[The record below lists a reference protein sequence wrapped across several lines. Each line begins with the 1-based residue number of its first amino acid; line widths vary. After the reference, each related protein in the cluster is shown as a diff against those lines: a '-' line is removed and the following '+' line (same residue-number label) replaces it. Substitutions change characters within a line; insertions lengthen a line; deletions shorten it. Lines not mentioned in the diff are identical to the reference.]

1 MSGIRESF
9 QRAGT
14 FKKVYLYCYLFI
26 LIYIEF
32 GYKMVVANGLSGNAR
47 TMILLLFTMPVF
59 FFKKQAYLNKSSVFL
74 FFYLSI
80 VIMLNVMR
88 DSSYE
93 NYILLFVP
101 IFIGFV
107 ISAFINIKTVI
118 SVFSNIMFFLAA
130 YSLLIFAVALFS
142 PGIIVQLPALGNRL
156 DTAAIVHDAL
166 FAVVLSNAENVR
178 NYGIAWE
185 PGAFA
190 LLLCIAVFCDMN
202 MPKKIPVKKVVVM
215 ILAIITTFST
225 MGYIVLAAILFSS
238 LGKTKVMSKHS
249 LGAVLGVFALL
260 ILIIYLLPDESRE
273 LVFSKLTG
281 LFSDNGSNVSY
292 TTQARLNA
300 IEYPFE
306 AFLSSPLFGVGYD
319 KFSYINRTLCNGVA
333 TNTVINW
340 FAVMGLFFGL
350 PCIVGYLRTVLQV
363 SNYAKLNLFAKILI
377 IVASLLLISTES
389 LLRISLVYTIIFY
402 GFGNNNFTEENT
414 EDAISLHSGSIQ
426 TESVR

>member
-1 MSGIRESF
+1 MPKLKDEF
-9 QRAGT
+9 QKT
-14 FKKVYLYCYLFI
+14 WSFKKLYMYIYVFA

-32 GYKMVVANGLSGNAR
+32 GYAMVVADKISGSAR
-47 TMILLLFTMPVF
+47 TLALILFTVPLLFFSEHITVQKAKIF
-59 FFKKQAYLNKSSVFL
+59 VSLYLH
-74 FFYLSI
+74 I
-80 VIMLNVMR
+80 VVVLNIMR
-88 DSSYE
+88 DNTYE
-93 NYILLFVP
+93 NYILLLVP
-101 IFIGFV
+101 IFIGFTV
-107 ISAFINIKTVI
+107 ATSIDIKTI
-118 SVFSNIMFFLAA
+118 IAVFSNIMFFLAA
-130 YSLLIFAVALFS
+130 YSLLIYVIALLF
-142 PGIIVQLPALGNRL
+142 PGAIPRLPILGNRGT
-156 DTAAIVHDAL
+156 DAVVHDAL
-166 FAVVLSNAENVR
+166 FAVVLSNAENNR

-190 LLLCIAVFCDMN
+190 LLLCIAAFYEMN
-202 MPKKIPVKKVVVM
+202 MSKRISMKRVIV
-215 ILAIITTFST
+215 IIFAIVTTFST
-225 MGYIVLAAILFSS
+225 MGYIVLAAIIISS
-238 LGKTKVMSKHS
+238 VRKHKSLQNRSTGAILGI
-249 LGAVLGVFALL
+249 LALSV
-260 ILIIYLLPDESRE
+260 LIITLLPAEGKE
-273 LVFSKLTG
+273 LVFSKLNG
-281 LFSDNGSNVSY
+281 LFSDGSGKVAN

-402 GFGNNNFTEENT
+402 GFGNDNFTEENT

>member
-1 MSGIRESF
+1 MPKLKDEF
-9 QRAGT
+9 QKT
-14 FKKVYLYCYLFI
+14 WSFKKLYMYIYVFA

-32 GYKMVVANGLSGNAR
+32 GYAMVVAEKISGSAR
-47 TMILLLFTMPVF
+47 TLALILFTVPLLFFSEHITVQKAKIF
-59 FFKKQAYLNKSSVFL
+59 LSLYL
-74 FFYLSI
+74 YI
-80 VIMLNVMR
+80 VVVLNIMR
-88 DSSYE
+88 DNTYE
-93 NYILLFVP
+93 NYILLLVP
-101 IFIGFV
+101 IFIGFTV
-107 ISAFINIKTVI
+107 TTSIDMKTI
-118 SVFSNIMFFLAA
+118 IAVFSNIMFFLAA
-130 YSLLIFAVALFS
+130 YSLLIYVIALLF
-142 PGIIVQLPALGNRL
+142 PGAIPRLPILGNRG
-156 DTAAIVHDAL
+156 TAAVVHDAL
-166 FAVVLSNAENVR
+166 FAVVLSNAENNR

-190 LLLCIAVFCDMN
+190 LLLCIAAFYEMN
-202 MPKKIPVKKVVVM
+202 MSKRISMKRVIV
-215 ILAIITTFST
+215 IIFAIVTTFST
-225 MGYIVLAAILFSS
+225 MGYIVLAAIIISS
-238 LGKTKVMSKHS
+238 VRKHKSLQNRSTGAILGI
-249 LGAVLGVFALL
+249 LALSV
-260 ILIIYLLPDESRE
+260 LIITLLPAEAKE
-273 LVFSKLTG
+273 LVFSKLNG
-281 LFSDNGSNVSY
+281 LFSDGSGKVAN

-426 TESVR
+426 TKSVR